1 LNTTHF
7 FTGALSGQITRR
19 VEARKLYKRPSTFVD
34 QHRPQT
40 NLTTS
45 NSGRKNGPTSWIW
58 VSHLNTTHFFTGAL
72 SGQITRRV
80 EARKPYKRP
89 STFVDQH
96 RPQTNLHTSNS
107 GRKNGP
113 TSWIYVLS
121 QLNTTAFFHGALVGQ
136 ITRRVEARKPFESPP
151 IIFDHHRPH
160 TNSHDSIR
168 SQDVSPSHLD
178 PRGLTT

>member
-40 NLTTS
+40 NLDTS

-58 VSHLNTTHFFTGAL
+58 VSHLNTTQFLTGAL
-72 SGQITRRV
+72 SGQITRQV

-89 STFVDQH
+89 STFVNQH
-96 RPQTNLHTSNS
+96 RPQTNLNTSNS

-113 TSWIYVLS
+113 TSWIWVS
-121 QLNTTAFFHGALVGQ
+121 QLNTTHFLTGALSGQ
-136 ITRRVEARKPFESPP
+136 ITRQVEARKPYKRPSTFVNQ
-151 IIFDHHRPH
+151 HRPH